1 MEKRFLKKENLRI
14 KIKFGKKDI
23 IRKNIKFI
31 EKKITRMFC
40 NDISIWEIK
49 EKKINWKKKMVW

>member
-49 EKKINWKKKMVW
+49 EKKIN